1 MKSIIPNLLT
11 LANLASGLFAI
22 LAIFDAN
29 VVLAA
34 YLLAASL
41 AFDFLDGLVA
51 RALKVHSEL
60 GLQLDSLADM
70 VSFGVA
76 PGFMLYS
83 LFLEVS
89 KSGEPLPVFLP
100 YLAFLVPLFSALR
113 LAKFNIDTRQT
124 ENFIGL
130 PTPANTILIYSI
142 SIWALNTANPTT
154 EAILLHPFFL
164 SFLTIAS
171 SLLLVAEIPLLSMKV
186 KELSWKA
193 NKSRILLIVLIVLLF
208 ALLRFRAFVFVI
220 PLYLLVSIF
229 FKPKTR
235 EIE

>member
-1 MKSIIPNLLT
+1 
-11 LANLASGLFAI
+11 
-22 LAIFDAN
+22 
-29 VVLAA
+29 
-34 YLLAASL
+34 
-41 AFDFLDGLVA
+41 
-51 RALKVHSEL
+51 
-60 GLQLDSLADM
+60 
-70 VSFGVA
+70 
-76 PGFMLYS
+76 
-83 LFLEVS
+83 
-89 KSGEPLPVFLP
+89 
-100 YLAFLVPLFSALR
+100 
-113 LAKFNIDTRQT
+113 
-124 ENFIGL
+124 
-130 PTPANTILIYSI
+130 
-142 SIWALNTANPTT
+142 LNTANPTT